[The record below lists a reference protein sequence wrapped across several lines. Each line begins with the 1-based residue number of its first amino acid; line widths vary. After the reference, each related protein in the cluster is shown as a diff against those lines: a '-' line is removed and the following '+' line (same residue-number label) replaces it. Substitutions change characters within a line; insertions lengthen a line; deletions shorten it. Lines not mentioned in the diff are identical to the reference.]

1 MTDVER
7 LAHDLTLV
15 LAYLSSWTE
24 RGDGVPRFWK
34 GFDFDVLNQLA
45 DEGLI
50 SDSRAAKSAYLTEDG
65 VKRAREILSDYGL
78 DTSAN

>member
-1 MTDVER
+1 MTNPEQ

-24 RGDGVPRFWK
+24 QRDAMPRFWK
-34 GFDFDVLNQLA
+34 SFDFDVLNQLA

-50 SDSRAAKSAYLTEDG
+50 SDSRRAKSAYLTEDG
-65 VKRAREILSDYGL
+65 LERARQILVEYGL
-78 DTSAN
+78 DRARS